1 VTIARRLLADRWRG
15 LRGWALGTI
24 AGVATVVA
32 LWPSVRGNTDI
43 ERLVEDLPTS
53 VRALIGSQAD
63 ISLSSAPGYLQARLF
78 STILPI
84 VLLIY
89 GIGLGAA
96 AIGGAEEDGTL
107 QLVVTAPV
115 SRTRIAVERF
125 AASMLLLVTLGVLGL
140 LTTLALGQPAGVLDE
155 VTAGRIALATTAVTL
170 VAVLHATVAFAAGAV
185 TGRRGTAL
193 AVASSVAVGGYLL
206 HAVAASAE
214 PVRSARAVSPWW
226 WLLDRNLLV
235 QEPTPLPFV
244 VPAILTGALAVV
256 AVIAFNRRDL
266 KFP

>member
-1 VTIARRLLADRWRG
+1 MTIARRLLADRWRG
-15 LRGWALGTI
+15 LRWWALGTV

-43 ERLVEDLPTS
+43 ERVVEDLPAS

-89 GIGLGAA
+89 GIGLGAS

-115 SRTRIAVERF
+115 SRIRVAIERF
-125 AASMLLLVTLGVLGL
+125 AASMLLLVCLAALGL
-140 LTTLALGQPAGVLDE
+140 LTTLVLGLPAGVLDE
-155 VTAGRIALATTAVTL
+155 VAAGRIALATAAVTSL
-170 VAVLHATVAFAAGAV
+170 AVLHATVAFAAGAV
-185 TGRRGTAL
+185 TGRRGTAI
-193 AVASSVAVGGYLL
+193 AVASSIAVGGYLL
-206 HAVAASAE
+206 HAVAASAG
-214 PVRSARAVSPWW
+214 PVRPARVVSPWW

-235 QEPTPLPFV
+235 QEPTPLALG
-244 VPAILTGALAVV
+244 VPIIVSGALVII